1 MAAASAAQAAHR
13 GAPRRGLLALMLWAG
28 ACVDKAPP
36 PMWPAPPPPR
46 IAEPIHAEEPAPPP
60 AMPIPVVG
68 APTLAGPGPLDAV
81 PAEASIL
88 DPAGPAAAAVP
99 KPGRTSSRAHK

>member
-1 MAAASAAQAAHR
+1 MAGAPAAQVAH
-13 GAPRRGLLALMLWAG
+13 RGLLALMLWAG

-46 IAEPIHAEEPAPPP
+46 IAAPIHTEEPAPPP
-60 AMPIPVVG
+60 AVPVPVVG
-68 APTLAGPGPLDAV
+68 APTLAVPGPLDAV

-99 KPGRTSSRAHK
+99 KPGRTSPRPVPAHK